1 MSETRTVEL
10 LIVNKLG
17 LHARAAAKFVT
28 TASRFESEITVR
40 RDGREVNGKS
50 IMGVMMLAA
59 SRGTSIVITAS
70 GHDEDEAATSLEELV
85 QGRFGEEE

>member
-1 MSETRTVEL
+1 MTKQTFT
-10 LIVNKLG
+10 IINKLG

-28 TASRFESEITVR
+28 TASTFNADILVR

-59 SRGTSIVITAS
+59 AKGTDITVFAD
-70 GHDEDEAATSLEELV
+70 GNDADDALKAIGELIDNYFEEG
-85 QGRFGEEE
+85 Q